1 MLRVNIS
8 TNFNLIT
15 ASGGGARDS
24 LLQFIADLSGQ
35 FIRRPKMRDKT
46 AIGVYRILNN
56 DYNNKII
63 DESDLYEPTTDRDK
77 IIIKIKQWG
86 EIISLLK

>member
-1 MLRVNIS
+1 
-8 TNFNLIT
+8 
-15 ASGGGARDS
+15 
-24 LLQFIADLSGQ
+24 
-35 FIRRPKMRDKT
+35 MRDKT